1 MSYAQITVLTH
12 GLGSDASVWSN
23 NFSANNNVANNISF
37 AYDSSSLITKISD
50 QAGGANIYWA
60 QMTG

>member
-1 MSYAQITVLTH
+1 MDNAQITVLTP
-12 GLGSDASVWSN
+12 GLGSHANVWSN
-23 NFSANNNVANNISF
+23 NFSANNNSNISF
-37 AYDSSSLITKISD
+37 SYDSSSLITKISD